1 MTLEEAIILEE
12 SCQTDIELFVA
23 IRKRAANGHCIRVVP
38 PNTYVWDARYD
49 PDQGEVYACRLAL
62 ECPWGCA
69 EMDSAEL
76 AATITSARVTAK
88 LERNSSARN
97 GDDWQHEAIW
107 TLGCDQVF
115 RTLAEAQEEVRRG
128 LEARVRYLKGR
139 ITRMSSTSFVERVT
153 AIEAWHTEP
162 EREPGYGPGYGP

>member
-1 MTLEEAIILEE
+1 MTLDDAILLEA
-12 SCQTDIELFVA
+12 SGRTDIELFVA

-38 PNTYVWDARYD
+38 PDTYVWDTRYD
-49 PDQGEVYACRLAL
+49 PDRGEVYACRLAL

-76 AATITSARVTAK
+76 AATIASARATAK

-97 GDDWQHEAIW
+97 GDDWRYEAIW
-107 TLGCDQVF
+107 TLGCDHVF

-139 ITRMSSTSFVERVT
+139 ITRMNSAAFVERVT
-153 AIEAWHTEP
+153 ALEPWHIEP
-162 EREPGYGPGYGP
+162 EWEPDGNYGP